1 MLKTVRQYLP
11 VPLPKKD
18 KFRNKFNITY
28 DKFGDLAYLE
38 KLIIKEVNALI
49 QRGNLT
55 ESDLI

>member
-1 MLKTVRQYLP
+1 MAQILI
-11 VPLPKKD
+11 D

-38 KLIIKEVNALI
+38 KIIIKEVNALI

>member
-1 MLKTVRQYLP
+1 MAQILI
-11 VPLPKKD
+11 D

-28 DKFGDLAYLE
+28 DEFGDLAYLE